1 MLICWKTVNKRNY
14 NKSNINYI
22 IHNCICLSKIL
33 FEKQLK
39 NEKEREKKIK
49 RMNFPS
55 TEIATSEIIYKSFRI
70 LLKRNES
77 RVAFFAPGR
86 REVIEMISTE
96 KDSGQ
101 FVRFPWRGK
110 TWMKGDFF
118 LCFVLWLIIYIDLFN
133 DTANHLL

>member
-1 MLICWKTVNKRNY
+1 
-14 NKSNINYI
+14 
-22 IHNCICLSKIL
+22 
-33 FEKQLK
+33 LK

-70 LLKRNES
+70 LLKRNKS

-101 FVRFPWRGK
+101 FVRILRFPCRGK

-118 LCFVLWLIIYIDLFN
+118 LCFVL
-133 DTANHLL
+133 